1 MKKIIALLLSLT
13 MILSLTACTDKNESA
28 KAAVDKAL
36 VAIVQLD
43 VITLSKYIDIDKLQ
57 EQQVLTDLDLDIAD
71 ISKEELNKAKLILKN
86 FDYEILDSNEQ
97 VDSALVKVKLTNQDM
112 RKLFLQYIQYAF
124 EIVLSESDDE
134 IIDQK
139 LDAKFVELLDADD
152 AELVSSVIE
161 LSLNKAEGQWKIDI
175 NESVLDAILGGL
187 VSIAK
192 SFDQQ

>member
-36 VAIVQLD
+36 VAIVQFD

-57 EQQVLTDLDLDIAD
+57 EQQVLTNLNLDITD
-71 ISKEELNKAKLILKN
+71 ISKEELKKAKLILKN

-97 VDSALVKVKLTNQDM
+97 VDSALVKVKLTNQVM

-139 LDAKFVELLDADD
+139 LDDKFVELLDADD

-161 LSLNKAEGQWKIDI
+161 LSLNKVDGQWKIDI

>member
-36 VAIVQLD
+36 VAIVQFD

-97 VDSALVKVKLTNQDM
+97 VDSALVKVKLTNQVM

-139 LDAKFVELLDADD
+139 LDDKFVELLDADD

-161 LSLNKAEGQWKIDI
+161 LSLNKVDGQWKIDI

>member
-161 LSLNKAEGQWKIDI
+161 LSLNKVEGQWKIDI

>member
-36 VAIVQLD
+36 VAIVQFD

-57 EQQVLTDLDLDIAD
+57 EQQVLTNLDLDITD
-71 ISKEELNKAKLILKN
+71 ISKEELKKAKLILKN

-139 LDAKFVELLDADD
+139 LDDKFVELLDADD

-161 LSLNKAEGQWKIDI
+161 LSLNKVDGQWKIDI

>member
-36 VAIVQLD
+36 VAIVQFD

-57 EQQVLTDLDLDIAD
+57 EQQVLTNLDLDITD
-71 ISKEELNKAKLILKN
+71 ISKEELKKAKLILKN

-97 VDSALVKVKLTNQDM
+97 VDSALVKVKLTNQVM

-139 LDAKFVELLDADD
+139 LDDKFVELLDADD

-161 LSLNKAEGQWKIDI
+161 LSLNKVDGQWKIDI

>member
-36 VAIVQLD
+36 VAILQLD

-139 LDAKFVELLDADD
+139 LDAKFVELLDADN

-161 LSLNKAEGQWKIDI
+161 LSLNKVDGQWKIDI